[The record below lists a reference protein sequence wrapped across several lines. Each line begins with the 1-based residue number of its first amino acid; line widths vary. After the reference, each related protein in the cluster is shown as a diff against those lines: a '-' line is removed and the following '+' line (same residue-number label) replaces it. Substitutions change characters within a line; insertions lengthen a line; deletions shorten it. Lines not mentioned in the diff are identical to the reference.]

1 MIKEYNEIM
10 WEAVVDTLEEMYQH
24 SFPKVSWKQRMQ
36 DAKEGKDVD
45 KDLIRHHYIPQRLY
59 EDILE
64 MAKHNYSYEPF
75 FQDYTEHFADFLL
88 KGGHGKDLEK
98 GGKDDYKDYKS
109 IKEEIGEE
117 AFAVL
122 EKRIEAYKRTYRFD
136 HRRWSFVFSVMNYSP
151 CTNRQTV
158 IDYWKSQ
165 GVDLQI
171 PTDEQIIDLYWDGEY
186 EDKNGNIVRRDDD
199 IY

>member
-1 MIKEYNEIM
+1 MKSYDEAM
-10 WEAVVDTLEEMYQH
+10 WSAVEDTLEDMFQY
-24 SFPKVSWKQRMQ
+24 SYPKVSWKQRMQ
-36 DAKEGKDVD
+36 DARDGKDVD
-45 KDLIRHHYIPQRLY
+45 KDLISHHYIPQRLY

-64 MAKHNYSYEPF
+64 MAKSNYSYEPF

-98 GGKDDYKDYKS
+98 GGKDNYKDYKS

-117 AFAVL
+117 AFAIL

-136 HRRWSFVFSVMNYSP
+136 HRRWSFAFTVMNYSP
-151 CTNRQTV
+151 CTNRQAV

-165 GVDLQI
+165 GVELEI
-171 PTDEQIIDLYWDGEY
+171 PDDDKIVNHYWDGEW
-186 EDKNGNIVRRDDD
+186 EDEEND
-199 IY
+199 

>member
-1 MIKEYNEIM
+1 MKTYEEAM
-10 WEAVVDTLEEMYQH
+10 WSAVEDTLEEMYQY
-24 SFPKVSWKQRMQ
+24 SYPKVSWKQRMQ

-45 KDLIRHHYIPQRLY
+45 KDLIHHHYIPQRLY

-64 MAKHNYSYEPF
+64 MAKVNYSYEPF
-75 FQDYTEHFADFLL
+75 FQDYIEHFADFLI

-98 GGKDDYKDYKS
+98 GGKDDYKDYTS

-117 AFAVL
+117 AFTIL
-122 EKRIEAYKRTYRFD
+122 EKRIEVYKSTYRFD

-151 CTNRQTV
+151 TTNRQAV

-165 GVDLQI
+165 GVNLDI
-171 PTDEQIIDLYWDGEY
+171 PTDQQIIDLYWDGEY
-186 EDKNGNIVRRDDD
+186 EDENGNIVTRDGD

>member
-1 MIKEYNEIM
+1 MKTYEEVM
-10 WEAVVDTLEEMYQH
+10 WSAVEDTLEEMYQY
-24 SFPKVSWKQRMQ
+24 SYPKVSWKQRMQ
-36 DAKEGKDVD
+36 DAREGKDVD
-45 KDLIRHHYIPQRLY
+45 KDLISHHYIPQRLY

-64 MAKHNYSYEPF
+64 MAKSNYSYEPF

-98 GGKDDYKDYKS
+98 GGKDDYKDYQS

-136 HRRWSFVFSVMNYSP
+136 HKRWSFDFTVMNYSP
-151 CTNRQTV
+151 CANRQAV

-165 GVDLQI
+165 GIDLQI
-171 PTDEQIIDLYWDGEY
+171 PDDEKIVNHYWDGEW
-186 EDKNGNIVRRDDD
+186 EDEEND
-199 IY
+199 

>member
-1 MIKEYNEIM
+1 MKTYDEIM
-10 WEAVVDTLEEMYQH
+10 WQAVEDTLEEMYQY
-24 SFPKVSWKQRMQ
+24 SFPQVSWKQRMQ
-36 DAKEGKDVD
+36 DVKDGKDVD
-45 KDLIRHHYIPQRLY
+45 KDLINHHYLPQQLY
-59 EDILE
+59 KDILE
-64 MAKHNYSYEPF
+64 MAKSNYSYEPF

-136 HRRWSFVFSVMNYSP
+136 HRRWSFDFSVMNYSP
-151 CTNRQTV
+151 NCNRQAV

-165 GVDLQI
+165 GVELEI
-171 PTDEQIIDLYWDGEY
+171 PSDEAIINHYWGEDW
-186 EDKNGNIVRRDDD
+186 EDESND
-199 IY
+199 